1 MTNRPTTPP
10 VSGKSRTWFW
20 LLTTLLFS
28 LAGTG
33 IYFHNGEAAPEQK
46 TEKGGKGRRF
56 FQEDDAP
63 AVVAVETARNGDFP
77 VYLNA
82 LGTVTA
88 LKTVTVKPRVD
99 GELVKINFREG
110 QLVKAGDLL
119 AEIDPRPFQVQ
130 LQQVQGQLQRD
141 QALLKNAELDQ
152 TRYQTLLEQD
162 SIAAQQTVTQESV
175 VKQYR
180 GSVEMDQALVDNAK
194 LQLGYA
200 KLTAPI
206 SGRAGLR
213 QVDQGNIVRAGD
225 ANGLVVITQLQPIS
239 VVFTLPEDQLPEVAK
254 RYRQGQDIGI
264 EAYDRS
270 GKTKLAAGKLIAL
283 DNQIDPTT
291 GTIKLKA
298 EFDNRDQTLFANQF
312 VNVRMHLDT
321 LRDVTQIPAAA
332 LQHDTQGAFV
342 YVVDAE
348 NVAHLRRIEPG
359 PANDERIAV
368 PNALAAGEALIV
380 NGSDRVKDGGK
391 VDVAERDGQAIA
403 AKPEPN
409 PPADE
414 EPGKRRRRG

>member
-1 MTNRPTTPP
+1 MTHRSTTSLIAGKNR
-10 VSGKSRTWFW
+10 RW
-20 LLTTLLFS
+20 LSLVTLLA
-28 LAGTG
+28 LGAAGTG
-33 IYFHNGEAAPEQK
+33 IYFQDGIAAPEQK
-46 TEKGGKGRRF
+46 AERSKGRRL

-63 AVVAVETARNGDFP
+63 AVVAVETAGSGDFP

-99 GELVKINFREG
+99 GELVKINFSEG

-152 TRYQTLLEQD
+152 ARYQTLLEQD
-162 SIAAQQTVTQESV
+162 SIAAQQTVTQEAM

-206 SGRAGLR
+206 SGRVGLR
-213 QVDQGNIVRAGD
+213 QIDQGNIVRAGD
-225 ANGLVVITQLQPIS
+225 ANGLVIITQLQPIS

-254 RYRQGQDIGI
+254 RYRAGKTIDI
-264 EAYDRS
+264 EAFDRS
-270 GKTKLAAGKLIAL
+270 GKTKLADGKLIAL

-312 VNVRMHLDT
+312 VNIRMHLET
-321 LRDVTQIPAAA
+321 LRGVTQMPAAA
-332 LQHDTQGAFV
+332 LQHDAQGAFV
-342 YVVDAE
+342 YVVDGE
-348 NVAHLRRIEPG
+348 NVAHLRRIAPG
-359 PANDERIAV
+359 PGNDQKIAV
-368 PNALAAGEALIV
+368 PSALAAGEVLIV

-391 VDVAERDGQAIA
+391 VDVAERDGQTVA
-403 AKPEPN
+403 A
-409 PPADE
+409 PAD
-414 EPGKRRRRG
+414 PHPAAGQAGGRRRRG

>member
-1 MTNRPTTPP
+1 MTNQPTTPP

-20 LLTTLLFS
+20 LVTPLLLS
-28 LAGTG
+28 LAGAG

-46 TEKGGKGRRF
+46 AEKGGKGRRF

-63 AVVAVETARNGDFP
+63 AVVAVETARSGDFP

-99 GELVKINFREG
+99 GELVKVHFSEG

-152 TRYQTLLEQD
+152 SRYQTLLEQD

-194 LQLGYA
+194 LQLNYA

-206 SGRAGLR
+206 SGRVGLR

-283 DNQIDPTT
+283 DNQIDPAT

-298 EFDNRDQTLFANQF
+298 EFDNREQTLFANQF
-312 VNVRMHLDT
+312 VNVRMHLET
-321 LRDVTQIPAAA
+321 LRGVTQIPAAA
-332 LQHDTQGAFV
+332 LQHDGQGPFV
-342 YVVDAE
+342 YLVDGE

-359 PANDERIAV
+359 PGNDEKIAV

-380 NGSDRVKDGGK
+380 NGSDRVKDGAK
-391 VDVAERDGQAIA
+391 VDVAERDGQTVA
-403 AKPEPN
+403 AQPNAN
-409 PPADE
+409 PPDSEA
-414 EPGKRRRRG
+414 GKRRRRG